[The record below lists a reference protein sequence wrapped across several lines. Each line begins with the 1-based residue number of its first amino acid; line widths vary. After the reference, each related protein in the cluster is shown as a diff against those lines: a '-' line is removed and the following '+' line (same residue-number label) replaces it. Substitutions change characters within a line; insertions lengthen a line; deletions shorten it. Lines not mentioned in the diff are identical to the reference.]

1 MMNLI
6 EKMNN
11 VIFEIVDK
19 IFGRAFEKIENLILK

>member
-1 MMNLI
+1 MNLI

-19 IFGRAFEKIENLILK
+19 IFGRVFEKIENLILK

>member
-19 IFGRAFEKIENLILK
+19 IFGRVFEKIENLILK

>member
-11 VIFEIVDK
+11 AIFEIVDK
-19 IFGRAFEKIENLILK
+19 IFGRVFKKVEDLILK